1 MLKKYFIFLF
11 ASSFLFLLSSS
22 VNAQEREPKVDRNTQ
37 NCMEKIAA
45 DSTLR
50 VQMMNIIMERTHG
63 NKEAMMS
70 MCKTMMDNP
79 EMHKTM
85 MNMMKKDGKMQD
97 GMEPNMKH
105 EMMNDSA
112 KDGMIHNMNS
122 EMKGDST
129 KMKDRMSSNVNDTT
143 KIEDPHNM
151 KK

>member
-11 ASSFLFLLSSS
+11 ASSLLFLISSQI
-22 VNAQEREPKVDRNTQ
+22 NAQEREPKVDKNTQ

-50 VQMMNIIMERTHG
+50 VQMMNMIMERTHG
-63 NKEAMMS
+63 NKEAMMC
-70 MCKTMMDNP
+70 MCQTIMINP

-97 GMEPNMKH
+97 GMNPNMKH
-105 EMMNDSA
+105 EMMSDSA
-112 KDGMIHNMNS
+112 KDGMNHNMNS

-129 KMKDRMSSNVNDTT
+129 KMKDRMIV
-143 KIEDPHNM
+143 I
-151 KK
+151 